1 MRRGE
6 AAIDWTTERTSGYL
20 RYVVD
25 EADAFDPARPRR
37 EEVEGGGEALV
48 TRNWGFTFRGHYD
61 LKDDNWRR
69 SEIGLLYQDEC
80 LRLELVYER
89 NDTRVGA
96 LKPSE
101 SVFLR
106 LNLAT
111 LGNAGYRNDDR
122 R

>member
-1 MRRGE
+1 VRHGE
-6 AAIDWTTERTSGYL
+6 AAIDWTTSRTKGYV

-25 EADAFDPARPRR
+25 DADAFDFSRPRR
-37 EEVEGGGEALV
+37 EEIESGAEVLV

-61 LKDDNWRR
+61 FQDDQWRR

-80 LRLELVYER
+80 LRLEVVYER

-96 LKPSE
+96 LRPSE
-101 SVFLR
+101 SVFFR

-111 LGNAGYRNDDR
+111 LGDTGYRNNDR